1 MPNEPEIKTFMEIF
15 KHTAGNINI
24 LLADDDE
31 DDRLFFSTALS
42 EMVFDC
48 NLAFAHDGVELL
60 DTLNNISELPDIV
73 FLDMNMPKKSG
84 LEALQEIRANRKFDT
99 ICIVIYSTLDSEEQ
113 VDKLLA
119 EGANIYFNK
128 PAELD
133 KIKDMIRQVIRIYR
147 YYPDLGSKEEAFY
160 LSM

>member
-1 MPNEPEIKTFMEIF
+1 MEIF
-15 KHTAGNINI
+15 KNSDPDIHI

-48 NLAFAHDGVELL
+48 KLTFAHNGVELL
-60 DTLNNISELPDIV
+60 DILEFAEELPDII

-84 LEALQEIRANRKFDT
+84 LESLREIRSNRRYDT
-99 ICIVIYSTLDSEEQ
+99 ICIVIYSTFDTDEQ
-113 VDKLLA
+113 VDKVLA

-128 PAELD
+128 PSDME
-133 KIKDMIRQVIRIYR
+133 KIKDMIRQVMRIYK
-147 YYPDLGSKEEAFY
+147 YYPDLGSQDDSFII
-160 LSM
+160 SM